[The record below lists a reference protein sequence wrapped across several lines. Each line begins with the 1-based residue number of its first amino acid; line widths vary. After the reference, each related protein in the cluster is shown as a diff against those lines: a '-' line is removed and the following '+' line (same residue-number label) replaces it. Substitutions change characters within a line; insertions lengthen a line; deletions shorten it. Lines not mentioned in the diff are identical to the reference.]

1 MQPGLCWYLNLLI
14 IRKCCKDTY
23 CVLKMRALCLLEPDI
38 VLVMPSSVPV
48 LQFLQNFLQEQFD
61 RRFLPMT
68 VYINTEAPVILTG
81 NLNQS
86 EAYALV
92 ESISQLASPIH
103 LPPVLEYS

>member
-1 MQPGLCWYLNLLI
+1 
-14 IRKCCKDTY
+14 
-23 CVLKMRALCLLEPDI
+23 MRALCLLEPDI

-103 LPPVLEYS
+103 LHHLPPVID